1 MGDSNRILI
10 IDDDQSICEVLRI
23 SLKREGYQV
32 NVLSNPAEGLAEFR
46 KNPYDLVIQDIK
58 MPQMDGID
66 LLQALKKARPETPV
80 VIITAF
86 STWDRA
92 VQAMRLG
99 AYDYIRKP
107 FDMTLDIKATVKRA
121 LSARHNAQIDQ
132 SETLILNRL
141 GFVIGYSRQMKQ
153 VWDLVRKA
161 ANTDST
167 VLITGA
173 SGSGKELVAR
183 SLHFLSARAEE
194 QFVAINCGAIPE
206 QLLESE
212 LFGHVKG
219 SFTDAYQDRVGFIE
233 MAERGTV
240 FLDEISEMSPKLQ
253 VKLLRVL
260 EEREYRP
267 VGGGHA
273 KKADVRFIT
282 ATNKD
287 LEKEVPDRFRE
298 DLYYRLNVIPIR
310 LPSLAERPED
320 IPLLSE
326 YFLRKYAKEEGRAA
340 RSFTDKAKAALQE
353 YLWPGNIRELE
364 NFVQR
369 AVALADR
376 EAIDVDDL
384 FGIAPQ
390 RKADRREPPSHRELT
405 PLGINLDEKV
415 RDLEVDYFR
424 KALEMAEG
432 NQTKAA
438 RLLGMSLSSFRHK
451 LQKYGLAKLGPDR

>member
-1 MGDSNRILI
+1 MGDSSRILI
-10 IDDDQSICEVLRI
+10 IDDDQSICEVLQI
-23 SLKREGYQV
+23 SLKREGYRLTV
-32 NVLSNPAEGLAEFR
+32 VSNPLEGLDEFQ
-46 KNPYDLVIQDIK
+46 KHPYDLVIQDIK
-58 MPQMDGID
+58 MPQMDGLE
-66 LLQALKKARPETPV
+66 LLQKLKTARPETPI

-107 FDMTLDIKATVKRA
+107 FDMNLDIKATVRRA
-121 LSARHNAQIDQ
+121 LKSRHNALVDQ
-132 SETLILNRL
+132 SETLILNKL
-141 GFVIGYSRQMKQ
+141 GFVIGYSRPMKQ

-167 VLITGA
+167 VLITGP

-183 SLHFLSARAEE
+183 SLHFLSARAGE

-240 FLDEISEMSPKLQ
+240 FLDEVSEMSPKLQ

-260 EEREYRP
+260 EEKEYRP
-267 VGGGHA
+267 VGGGHS
-273 KKADVRFIT
+273 KRADVRFIT

-310 LPSLAERPED
+310 LPSLSERPED

-326 YFLRKYAKEEGRAA
+326 FFLRKYAKETGRAA
-340 RSFTDKAKAALQE
+340 RNFTDRAKAALQKYE
-353 YLWPGNIRELE
+353 WPGNIRELE

-369 AVALADR
+369 AVALAER
-376 EAIDVDDL
+376 ELIDVDDL
-384 FGIAPQ
+384 FGAIPP
-390 RKADRREPPSHRELT
+390 RRSKTREETSRREIT

-451 LQKYGLAKLGPDR
+451 LQKYGLAKPS

>member
-1 MGDSNRILI
+1 MADSARILI
-10 IDDDQSICEVLRI
+10 IDDDTSICEVLQI
-23 SLKREGYQV
+23 SLKREGYRLSV
-32 NVLSNPAEGLAEFR
+32 FSNPAEGLAEFE
-46 KNPYDLVIQDIK
+46 KNSYDLVIQDIK
-58 MPQMDGID
+58 MTQMDGIE
-66 LLQALKKARPETPV
+66 LLQKLKKARPETPV

-107 FDMTLDIKATVKRA
+107 FDMNLDIKATVRRA
-121 LSARHNAQIDQ
+121 LSSRHNTEVDQ
-132 SETLILNRL
+132 SETLILNKL

-167 VLITGA
+167 VLITGP

-183 SLHFLSARAEE
+183 SLHFLSARAAE

-260 EEREYRP
+260 EEKEYRP
-267 VGGGHA
+267 VGGGHP
-273 KKADVRFIT
+273 KRADVRFIT

-326 YFLRKYAKEEGRAA
+326 YFLRKYAKEMGRPVKG
-340 RSFTDKAKAALQE
+340 FTEKAKAALQG
-353 YLWPGNIRELE
+353 YGWPGNIRELE

-369 AVALADR
+369 AVALAER
-376 EAIDVDDL
+376 ELIDVDDL
-384 FGIAPQ
+384 FGMTPPR
-390 RKADRREPPSHRELT
+390 RKEKREDTSRRELT

-415 RDLEVDYFR
+415 RDMEVDYFR

-451 LQKYGLAKLGPDR
+451 LHKYGLAKPGQDR

>member
-1 MGDSNRILI
+1 MVDSSRILI

-23 SLKREGYQV
+23 SLKREGYQLTV
-32 NVLSNPAEGLAEFR
+32 HSNPEHGLDEFR

-66 LLQALKKARPETPV
+66 LLQKLKKVRAETPV

-86 STWDRA
+86 STWVRA

-107 FDMTLDIKATVKRA
+107 FDMNLDIKATVRRA
-121 LSARHNAQIDQ
+121 LASRTNAAVDQ
-132 SETLILNRL
+132 SETLILNKL

-167 VLITGA
+167 VLITGP
-173 SGSGKELVAR
+173 SGTGKELVAR
-183 SLHFLSARAEE
+183 SLHFLSPRADA

-206 QLLESE
+206 HLLESE

-219 SFTDAYQDRVGFIE
+219 SFTDAYQDRIGFIE
-233 MAERGTV
+233 MAQGGTV

-267 VGGGHA
+267 VGGQHA
-273 KKADVRFIT
+273 KRADVRFIT

-287 LEKEVPDRFRE
+287 LEKEVPTNFRE

-320 IPLLSE
+320 VPLLSE
-326 YFLRKYAKEEGRAA
+326 YFLRKYAKEMGRAA
-340 RSFTDKAKAALQE
+340 RSFTDRAKAALQG
-353 YLWPGNIRELE
+353 YPWPGNIRELE

-369 AVALADR
+369 AVALA
-376 EAIDVDDL
+376 EQEIIDVDDL
-384 FGIAPQ
+384 FGISPQ
-390 RKADRREPPSHRELT
+390 RKEGPKGLPPHRELT

-415 RDLEVDYFR
+415 RDLEVDYVR
-424 KALEMAEG
+424 KAMEMADG
-432 NQTKAA
+432 NMTKAA

-451 LQKYGLAKLGPDR
+451 LHKYGLAKPGQER